1 MSIDTKVPDIGTK
14 EDLSEMDNIV
24 SYNIIKDRKKYYK
37 EFSRKRLYMIII
49 GDIITSIDRIEILPY
64 C

>member
-24 SYNIIKDRKKYYK
+24 SYNIIKDRKKIK
-37 EFSRKRLYMIII
+37 LLII
-49 GDIITSIDRIEILPY
+49 
-64 C
+64 

>member
-1 MSIDTKVPDIGTK
+1 
-14 EDLSEMDNIV
+14 MDNIV

>member
-49 GDIITSIDRIEILPY
+49 GDIITSIEILPY

>member
-1 MSIDTKVPDIGTK
+1 MVIRTKVPDIGTK
-14 EDLSEMDNIV
+14 VDLSEMDNIV